1 MPVAPAISDSP
12 PTPGQGNPNMW
23 NMVNLRLR
31 IYLILIALMF
41 ITLAGGLI
49 MVWYTYQMQGIL
61 THIVEKNVAA
71 FQASAALEEALV
83 NQKGFV
89 SYYYL
94 DGDPDWLRQLGEYRQ
109 IFKERLKKVHSL
121 IETEEQEEAI
131 NLIESDYNDYITI
144 KDQVIEYYKSGERD
158 AGARLHREMRD
169 RFFKILERCE
179 TYKRLHSELITGA
192 REESQTQAGRLRIIA
207 ITAILAVFI
216 LGVLLA
222 FVLIHHILGPLRK
235 LALEADRVG
244 DTGQSGDEVKTL
256 SRSVRGLIEDANHTQ
271 VELEKS
277 RESLLQA
284 EKMALVGKLAAGMAH
299 SIRNPL
305 TSVKMRLFSLDRTL
319 GLSNTQEDDF
329 EVISE
334 EIRHIDTIVQNFL
347 EFSRPPK
354 LKMQM
359 VSPSEVVD
367 LAIQLLQHRLS
378 SYDVDVHVERKTRL
392 PEILVDPEQ
401 LKEVLVNIVVNGC
414 EAMKGGGSIVVRED
428 VDFVEPLGRVI
439 VIEVSDD
446 GPGIPDSIQDK
457 VFQPFFSTKEE
468 GTGLGLSIVARIV
481 EEHGGQISVKSKEGE
496 GSSFIITLP
505 AKES

>member
-1 MPVAPAISDSP
+1 
-12 PTPGQGNPNMW
+12 MW
-23 NMVNLRLR
+23 KKVNLRLR
-31 IYLILIALMF
+31 IYIILITLLF
-41 ITLAGGLI
+41 ITLMGGLV
-49 MVWYTYQMQGIL
+49 MVWYTYQIQGIL
-61 THIVEKNVAA
+61 TRIVEKNVAA
-71 FQASAALEEALV
+71 FQAAAALEEALV

-121 IETEEQEEAI
+121 IETKEEEEAV
-131 NLIESDYNDYITI
+131 NLIESNYNDYIII
-144 KDQVIEYYKSGERD
+144 KDQVIEHYKSGERD
-158 AGARLHREMRD
+158 AGARLHREVRD

-192 REESQTQAGRLRIIA
+192 REESQTQARRLRVIA
-207 ITAILAVFI
+207 ITAIFAVFT
-216 LGVLLA
+216 LGVLLV
-222 FVLIHHILGPLRK
+222 FVLMHHILGPLRK
-235 LALEADRVG
+235 LAVEADRDG
-244 DTGQSGDEVKTL
+244 ATGQSGDEVKAL
-256 SRSVRGLIEDANHTQ
+256 SRSVRDLIEDVDHTQ
-271 VELEKS
+271 VELERS

-284 EKMALVGKLAAGMAH
+284 EKMVLVGRLAAGMAH

-378 SYDVDVHVERKTRL
+378 SYDVDINVERKTRL

-446 GPGIPDSIQDK
+446 GPGIPDSIQEK

-481 EEHGGQISVKSKEGE
+481 EEHGGQISVKSREGE
-496 GSSFIITLP
+496 GSRFIITLP